1 MAQLISKQSQK
12 KNSQNTAS
20 NHVRSVQKY
29 ELLDNAVKWVI
40 AYLYGKK
47 DITPTTVFAEMEK
60 LKSSA
65 SLADVNFTEKPP
77 DIRKHI
83 STIKAKIKADANTV
97 L

>member
-1 MAQLISKQSQK
+1 MVQVPYISSRNEARRKF
-12 KNSQNTAS
+12 

-29 ELLDNAVKWVI
+29 ELPDNAVKWVI

-47 DITPTTVFAEMEK
+47 DIAPTTVFAEMEK

-65 SLADVNFTEKPP
+65 SLADVNFTEKP